1 MLNLGSA
8 LVADAQYAEAE
19 TLLTE
24 GYNAARR
31 QASLDPRQAR
41 SMAQKLVELYTG
53 WGKLDEASEWRQ
65 KAKAR

>member
-65 KAKAR
+65 KAEAR